1 MSDLARVC
9 SLSSQVLCAF
19 CLHRFYSA
27 EDLRRHMRT
36 HTKEQPFA
44 CQSCKRRFTLKHS
57 MVRHIAK
64 KHGGAGVGDH
74 EQQHQ
79 HEQQQHHHHQLH
91 QNEQQHH
98 HLYQR
103 SRSSS
108 PRRPSVGGTA
118 ATAYDDDCSSP
129 SRAVNHGA
137 DTGLIGTLL
146 GIRDNTVIDQVLQ
159 TKSPEDAAKMLG
171 IKNND

>member
-1 MSDLARVC
+1 MFFD
-9 SLSSQVLCAF
+9 QVLCAF

-64 KHGGAGVGDH
+64 KHGGDAQYAGGSDR
-74 EQQHQ
+74 E
-79 HEQQQHHHHQLH
+79 
-91 QNEQQHH
+91 
-98 HLYQR
+98 QR
-103 SRSSS
+103 SRSPS
-108 PRRPSVGGTA
+108 PPVSASVPGGCGP
-118 ATAYDDDCSSP
+118 AYDDRTD
-129 SRAVNHGA
+129 A
-137 DTGLIGTLL
+137 GLIGTLL
-146 GIRDNTVIDQVLQ
+146 GIRDNTVIDQVLL

-171 IKNND
+171 IVNKSNN

>member
-1 MSDLARVC
+1 MKLYYNTIFYRIRLRDDDGLFDLARVC
-9 SLSSQVLCAF
+9 SLFPQVLCAF

-64 KHGGAGVGDH
+64 KHGGAGVGDT
-74 EQQHQ
+74 
-79 HEQQQHHHHQLH
+79 
-91 QNEQQHH
+91 EQQHH
-98 HLYQR
+98 HQYQYQYQR

-108 PRRPSVGGTA
+108 PRRPSAGA
-118 ATAYDDDCSSP
+118 ANDDCA
-129 SRAVNHGA
+129 SRDENRAA

-146 GIRDNTVIDQVLQ
+146 GIRDNTVIDQMLQ

-171 IKNND
+171 IENNE

>member
-1 MSDLARVC
+1 
-9 SLSSQVLCAF
+9 
-19 CLHRFYSA
+19 
-27 EDLRRHMRT
+27 MRT

-64 KHGGAGVGDH
+64 KHGGGHDQLQYGAGAAGSDH
-74 EQQHQ
+74 E
-79 HEQQQHHHHQLH
+79 HHHH
-91 QNEQQHH
+91 HH
-98 HLYQR
+98 PQR
-103 SRSSS
+103 SRSAS
-108 PRRPSVGGTA
+108 PQA
-118 ATAYDDDCSSP
+118 ATSVYEDCGGG
-129 SRAVNHGA
+129 RAT

-171 IKNND
+171 IKNNA

>member
-1 MSDLARVC
+1 M
-9 SLSSQVLCAF
+9 LCAF

-64 KHGGAGVGDH
+64 KHGG
-74 EQQHQ
+74 
-79 HEQQQHHHHQLH
+79 HHDQLL
-91 QNEQQHH
+91 
-98 HLYQR
+98 LYGGGGGGEPR
-103 SRSSS
+103 SRSATPPPQSH
-108 PRRPSVGGTA
+108 RAPSDGSYEDCVGGGGGH
-118 ATAYDDDCSSP
+118 
-129 SRAVNHGA
+129 RA

-171 IKNND
+171 IKNGD

>member
-1 MSDLARVC
+1 MRFSPLRIDHIDNFYILNFKHKIIIIFLLFSYV
-9 SLSSQVLCAF
+9 QVLCAF

-64 KHGGAGVGDH
+64 KHGGVHDHYGGTIGVSGGGGSSDH
-74 EQQHQ
+74 EPI
-79 HEQQQHHHHQLH
+79 
-91 QNEQQHH
+91 
-98 HLYQR
+98 R
-103 SRSSS
+103 SRSPS
-108 PRRPSVGGTA
+108 PTTGSEECSTVRRHHST
-118 ATAYDDDCSSP
+118 
-129 SRAVNHGA
+129 

-146 GIRDNTVIDQVLQ
+146 GIRDNTVIDQMLQ

>member
-1 MSDLARVC
+1 MARVC
-9 SLSSQVLCAF
+9 SLSPQVLCAF

-64 KHGGAGVGDH
+64 KHGGAGVGDA
-74 EQQHQ
+74 EQPQ
-79 HEQQQHHHHQLH
+79 QQQHHHHQYSY
-91 QNEQQHH
+91 QYQ
-98 HLYQR
+98 YQR

-108 PRRPSVGGTA
+108 PRRPPTGA
-118 ATAYDDDCSSP
+118 AYDDCP
-129 SRAVNHGA
+129 SRDENRAA

-171 IKNND
+171 IENNE

>member
-1 MSDLARVC
+1 M
-9 SLSSQVLCAF
+9 
-19 CLHRFYSA
+19 HRFYSA

-64 KHGGAGVGDH
+64 KHGGAATAAGQNDH
-74 EQQHQ
+74 QQ
-79 HEQQQHHHHQLH
+79 L
-91 QNEQQHH
+91 
-98 HLYQR
+98 LYGEPAR
-103 SRSSS
+103 SRS
-108 PRRPSVGGTA
+108 PTPPPQQHNKHHQHRHNRPSSSS
-118 ATAYDDDCSSP
+118 YDDYGDDGHHRHRS
-129 SRAVNHGA
+129 AAA

-146 GIRDNTVIDQVLQ
+146 GIRDSTVIDQMLQ

>member
-1 MSDLARVC
+1 
-9 SLSSQVLCAF
+9 
-19 CLHRFYSA
+19 
-27 EDLRRHMRT
+27 MRT

-64 KHGGAGVGDH
+64 KHGGAHDHYSDH
-74 EQQHQ
+74 EHQ
-79 HEQQQHHHHQLH
+79 
-91 QNEQQHH
+91 
-98 HLYQR
+98 QR
-103 SRSSS
+103 SRSCS
-108 PRRPSVGGTA
+108 PQAVAAAAPSVPLVAYEAAAGGVDA
-118 ATAYDDDCSSP
+118 
-129 SRAVNHGA
+129 
-137 DTGLIGTLL
+137 GLIGTLL

>member
-1 MSDLARVC
+1 
-9 SLSSQVLCAF
+9 
-19 CLHRFYSA
+19 
-27 EDLRRHMRT
+27 MRT

-64 KHGGAGVGDH
+64 KHGGDH
-74 EQQHQ
+74 EQQL
-79 HEQQQHHHHQLH
+79 HHHQ
-91 QNEQQHH
+91 QQQR
-98 HLYQR
+98 QR
-103 SRSSS
+103 SRSPS
-108 PRRPSVGGTA
+108 PRRST
-118 ATAYDDDCSSP
+118 TAYDDDDDNSP
-129 SRAVNHGA
+129 SRGENHGT

>member
-1 MSDLARVC
+1 
-9 SLSSQVLCAF
+9 
-19 CLHRFYSA
+19 
-27 EDLRRHMRT
+27 MRT

-64 KHGGAGVGDH
+64 KHGGGGAGGHDH
-74 EQQHQ
+74 YEP
-79 HEQQQHHHHQLH
+79 
-91 QNEQQHH
+91 
-98 HLYQR
+98 R

-108 PRRPSVGGTA
+108 PPVPASGGGGGMSYDDRRNNNRGGT
-118 ATAYDDDCSSP
+118 
-129 SRAVNHGA
+129 

-171 IKNND
+171 ICKNNN

>member
-1 MSDLARVC
+1 
-9 SLSSQVLCAF
+9 
-19 CLHRFYSA
+19 
-27 EDLRRHMRT
+27 MRT

-64 KHGGAGVGDH
+64 KHGGGHDH
-74 EQQHQ
+74 
-79 HEQQQHHHHQLH
+79 
-91 QNEQQHH
+91 
-98 HLYQR
+98 YDPR

-108 PRRPSVGGTA
+108 PPVPVPSGGAGVYEDRRGGGGGSGGT
-118 ATAYDDDCSSP
+118 
-129 SRAVNHGA
+129 

-146 GIRDNTVIDQVLQ
+146 GIRDSTVIDQVLQ

-171 IKNND
+171 ICKNNN